1 MTMPPSGPWPP
12 PPPQGP
18 PPRWG
23 PPPPPSRK
31 GGRRTKWVLG
41 GLGILVVVVIT
52 AVTTLL
58 VTREGPDNRSYSP
71 GVSASTG
78 PTAAGGDR
86 SRQQISVLTAE
97 PTCAAWDPINN
108 SLAAA
113 EDNGW
118 KQRDPSIPVSAW
130 REDQLAQ
137 YRAVAAA
144 MQAAAD
150 QTEPL
155 ANQTPNQI
163 VETLYEQFIA
173 YARAYAKAIT
183 LYEPIDDHLAR
194 VTVGLTL
201 AISSICN
208 AIAFGS
214 ADSRAPIQPSPTGT
228 REEDSG
234 AGINT
239 SSRFLTQTNAVCPD
253 IAALIADL
261 SAQTVDW
268 LTTDP
273 NVPASKW
280 DIQQRSIN
288 EKVIPVMNTFADRI
302 TQIGKRS
309 NNPVIDSFSLLAA
322 QYRRTFAA
330 ALPTYVPAD
339 NYLNEVATGVAGAL
353 NEACL
358 AVGG

>member
-1 MTMPPSGPWPP
+1 MTMPPSGHWP

-18 PPRWG
+18 TPQRSPL
-23 PPPPPSRK
+23 PQASPK
-31 GGRRTKWVLG
+31 GAGRTKWVLG
-41 GLGILVVVVIT
+41 GLAVLIVVVVT

-58 VTREGPDNRSYSP
+58 VTQEGHNDQSNSP
-71 GVSASTG
+71 GVSVSSG
-78 PTAAGGDR
+78 PTAAGGDP

-97 PTCAAWDPINN
+97 PTCVAWDPINN

-155 ANQTPNQI
+155 AKRTPNTI
-163 VETLYEQFIA
+163 IETLYVQFIA

-228 REEDSG
+228 REEASG
-234 AGINT
+234 TVINT
-239 SSRFLTQTNAVCPD
+239 SSRFLTQPNSVCTD
-253 IAALIADL
+253 IAALIAEL

-268 LTTDP
+268 LATDP
-273 NVPASKW
+273 NLPASKW

-288 EKVIPVMNTFADRI
+288 EKVAPVMTTFADRI

-309 NNPVIDSFSLLAA
+309 DNAVIDSFSLLAA